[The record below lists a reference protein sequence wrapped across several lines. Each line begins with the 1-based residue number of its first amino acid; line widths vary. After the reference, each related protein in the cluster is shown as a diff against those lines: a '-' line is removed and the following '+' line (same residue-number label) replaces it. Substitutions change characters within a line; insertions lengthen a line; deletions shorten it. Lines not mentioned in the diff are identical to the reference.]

1 MHLQLLGPLQA
12 VVDGRPVELGPPKQ
26 RAVLAVLALAGGAVV
41 SADRLID
48 AVWGDD
54 APASAT
60 AGLHAYISNLR
71 KALRGDSLGSPI
83 VRQAPGYRLALP
95 ADARIDLAEFTA
107 SCTAAREAA
116 AAGAWTDAL
125 AEADTA
131 LALQRGPLLADLAD
145 ADWVTAEAVRV
156 DELRTECTETRIA
169 AMLALGRTTEALT
182 GALALRAD
190 QPLRDRACWL
200 HMLAAYRAGRTAEA
214 MDAYTDY
221 ARHLDTE
228 LGLTPG
234 PELRELQTL
243 ILAQSPELATWPRP
257 SAWTGATDVQAP
269 VIDPPELP
277 SPEPTTG
284 ALVGRERELPVIT
297 ALLDDIDAGDTSWL
311 VLTGP
316 PGIGKTR
323 LAEEAA
329 ARGNAPVIWVDCPD
343 ESGTPP
349 WWPMRRLVRALGA
362 DADEI
367 LAVPPDADPDAAR
380 FLVYERLH
388 LLLATAEP
396 RLLVIDDAQWADA
409 ASLGALAYL
418 AGVLRGHPVGVVL
431 TVRDGR
437 HGPELDRLLTTLARS
452 DRGRHLPVPALA
464 ADDVA
469 ALANGIAEEPL
480 STDEAALLAERTG
493 GNPFFV
499 GEYARLPRRDRGTD
513 IPSAVRSVLDR
524 RLAGL
529 ADPVITVLR
538 TAAVIGDRLDAE
550 ALGLLRAVT
559 ALDLDGLADLLD
571 EAADARILV
580 TAHASSAYEF
590 AHGLLREHLLAGM
603 PPMRRQ
609 RLHARVAELLG
620 DAPENAGRRA
630 QHLIDALPLVDP
642 VDVVDACRVAAE
654 QAAAQWSSETAA
666 HWWQA
671 ALAAYELIP
680 AAGRSDADG
689 DALTVALLQALARAG
704 RGQTVLDAAA
714 DGLTEALASGRSV
727 TVGRIAAEL
736 LRVSGGWPWPAPGGD
751 PGALLELLWRAVD
764 LVGGDPAA
772 GARVRAALA
781 VGSCY
786 HPDPSVVSRLLADA
800 DTLAEQCGDP
810 DVAADVLLG
819 RLIAYSGVS
828 DYSRASLDWAA
839 ELIVLPH
846 TRGRED
852 TVTAHS
858 VATMATF
865 NLADLP
871 ATRAHL
877 QAGSSGSEQLRLPVL
892 RVQLRWLEA
901 VLAVWEG
908 DFAEARRHHRIA
920 AAVHGQTEL
929 YGAGSAL
936 LALASL
942 LREEG
947 DLSGDGIPFDDHRD
961 DGGEDMLAVVRTAIC
976 ATPEDAA
983 ALAAYGLGDEHVW
996 SALGRA
1002 ALMAHLCADFHLAD
1016 YAPEVLARLD
1026 GHRDEIAVIGQ
1037 VGVIGPVA
1045 LATARLHTLLGDT
1058 DAARAD
1064 LARARRIAQRGGG
1077 VPSLL
1082 RCRLLARELDSDARD
1097 DDLAADAQRLGMHGV
1112 AAAARR

>member
-1 MHLQLLGPLQA
+1 MHLQLLGPLQ
-12 VVDGRPVELGPPKQ
+12 VVVGGRPVELGPPKQ

-71 KALRGDSLGSPI
+71 KALRGDGLGSPI

-116 AAGAWTDAL
+116 AAGQWTGSL
-125 AEADTA
+125 AEAEAA
-131 LALQRGPLLADLAD
+131 LGLQRGPLLADLAD
-145 ADWVTAEAVRV
+145 ADWVAAEAVRV

-169 AMLALGRTTEALT
+169 ALLALGRTAEALT

-277 SPEPTTG
+277 SPEPSAG

-329 ARGNAPVIWVDCPD
+329 ARANAPVIWVDCPD

-349 WWPMRRLVRALGA
+349 WWPMRRLVRALGP

-367 LAVPPDADPDAAR
+367 LAVPTDADPDAAR

-452 DRGRHLPVPALA
+452 DRGRHLPVPALG

-480 STDEAALLAERTG
+480 STDEAAVLAERTG

-529 ADPVITVLR
+529 DDPVITVLR
-538 TAAVIGDRLDAE
+538 SAAVIGDRLDAE
-550 ALGLLRAVT
+550 ALGLLRTVT
-559 ALDLDGLADLLD
+559 ALDLDALADRLD
-571 EAADARILV
+571 DAADARILV

-603 PPMRRQ
+603 PPLRRR
-609 RLHARVAELLG
+609 RLHMRVAELLG
-620 DAPENAGRRA
+620 GAPENAGRRA
-630 QHLIDALPLVDP
+630 QHLIDALPLADP
-642 VDVVDACRVAAE
+642 TDVVAACRVAAE
-654 QAAAQWSSETAA
+654 QAGAQ
-666 HWWQA
+666 
-671 ALAAYELIP
+671 
-680 AAGRSDADG
+680 
-689 DALTVALLQALARAG
+689 
-704 RGQTVLDAAA
+704 
-714 DGLTEALASGRSV
+714 
-727 TVGRIAAEL
+727 
-736 LRVSGGWPWPAPGGD
+736 
-751 PGALLELLWRAVD
+751 
-764 LVGGDPAA
+764 
-772 GARVRAALA
+772 
-781 VGSCY
+781 
-786 HPDPSVVSRLLADA
+786 
-800 DTLAEQCGDP
+800 
-810 DVAADVLLG
+810 
-819 RLIAYSGVS
+819 
-828 DYSRASLDWAA
+828 
-839 ELIVLPH
+839 
-846 TRGRED
+846 
-852 TVTAHS
+852 
-858 VATMATF
+858 
-865 NLADLP
+865 
-871 ATRAHL
+871 
-877 QAGSSGSEQLRLPVL
+877 
-892 RVQLRWLEA
+892 
-901 VLAVWEG
+901 
-908 DFAEARRHHRIA
+908 
-920 AAVHGQTEL
+920 
-929 YGAGSAL
+929 
-936 LALASL
+936 
-942 LREEG
+942 
-947 DLSGDGIPFDDHRD
+947 
-961 DGGEDMLAVVRTAIC
+961 
-976 ATPEDAA
+976 
-983 ALAAYGLGDEHVW
+983 
-996 SALGRA
+996 
-1002 ALMAHLCADFHLAD
+1002 
-1016 YAPEVLARLD
+1016 
-1026 GHRDEIAVIGQ
+1026 
-1037 VGVIGPVA
+1037 
-1045 LATARLHTLLGDT
+1045 
-1058 DAARAD
+1058 
-1064 LARARRIAQRGGG
+1064 
-1077 VPSLL
+1077 
-1082 RCRLLARELDSDARD
+1082 
-1097 DDLAADAQRLGMHGV
+1097 
-1112 AAAARR
+1112 